1 MPSCQFIK
9 RKHRKIC
16 IGDLNSLILLQS
28 RHIVAPV
35 FDDVDFDEDFQDTS
49 EVWAKIDTQIGKTV
63 FDGVDTDI
71 NVTHKI
77 TIRFDPSVTTETWVE
92 FASRKFDIMLTENL
106 EERDEW
112 LLLFCTVRGVG
123 EAAKA

>member
-16 IGDLNSLILLQS
+16 IGDLDTLIKLQS
-28 RHIVAPV
+28 RDIVSPV
-35 FDDVDFDEDFQDTS
+35 FGDVDFDEDFQDTS
-49 EVWAKIDTQIGKTV
+49 EVWALIKTQTGKTV
-63 FDGVDTDI
+63 FDGVDTDFNI
-71 NVTHKI
+71 THGM

-92 FASRKFDIMLTENL
+92 LDSRKFDIMMLENL
-106 EERDEW
+106 EERNEF